1 MNHFWKKAILLFILV
16 SSVNLFAQDDN
27 LDGKIE
33 KKFQP
38 KFTLGS
44 GIYTL
49 TGDIQNDEVG
59 LIKGKAGF
67 NAGMKFDLANNLDL
81 SFLLVKTSF
90 SASNDLENFSSD
102 IDGFGLHLGYTVD
115 KFFRQSKITPIFSGG
130 VQSLVVSTTILDV
143 KQETSSSVVIP
154 FGFGIRMDI
163 TERLQFD
170 IAMQFGM
177 GMGDIDMSNADNS
190 DGYKSLNFTIHY
202 DLFTANK
209 NASHDSFDNS
219 YYADVDFV
227 KLESE
232 DEDGDLVCDMD
243 DYCPKT
249 PTGIKVDKNG
259 CPLDDDKDGIP
270 NYLDQQK
277 NTPDGSIVDE
287 NGVRLTADKYQS
299 TYSDFEIASRRYANF
314 YNEVEIK
321 REDYKTIDEYLIAK
335 ANAFNKAFNESLN
348 DDSKVAKLVYK
359 VKIGEFKDGIP
370 ASITNKLLS
379 LDDLESFT
387 MNDNTIIYAVGTY
400 DTFDEAMSRLF
411 AIEEKG
417 FDDTYVIVDNNG
429 EISNYM
435 ELVNEPV
442 VEQGVVLD
450 AEEDLGTNDLEE
462 DSIVVKEVNEL
473 AANGTTYR
481 IQIGAFNKPLSNAVF
496 VGVDNVISFTGKD
509 GLVRYMTG
517 SFTQYKDA
525 IDYQAQMK
533 ARGFDDA
540 FIVTYRNGDRVSLN
554 VAIKTENTPLEFE
567 QEESI
572 GTNIDLKFTVQ
583 IMVAEATVSTADLEK
598 MTILGNIDKEGKG
611 SDLYEYYAGTYLSLE
626 EANIRLVEAKSVG
639 YADAFIFAELD
650 GERITLEQAKELL
663 K

>member
-442 VEQGVVLD
+442 IEQGVVLD

>member
-442 VEQGVVLD
+442 IEQGVVLD

-650 GERITLEQAKELL
+650 GERITLEQAKEFL